1 MANDVLKVLHDMEE
15 ELAEIKSAKEQVEAV
30 VAADKTINKNL
41 EIYSSSLSNLSTKFK
56 DVENSLKDV
65 AKAVSEES
73 GKFSSS
79 LKERKNDIENATKR
93 LFLLLEDFK
102 KQTEI
107 LGIKNIGERTETI
120 HSTCEDLTKKHD
132 ELLKTLNGFQKAQ
145 DETLAILKTGQVT
158 LSNKNDDIKSAC
170 EQISRSVDE
179 AFNELKDSQKV
190 QNRSLDTL
198 KIIQS
203 DLSTKSDDIASTCK
217 QISKSL
223 DDTSK
228 SLETKI
234 ADESKKVIDE
244 VAKNSKENADK
255 LDAKLTAI
263 EAKID
268 TLQGDLDSLKNQQEA
283 TSEKILKDVKIN
295 RWILIAGIIVL
306 IVLVVLV
313 VLMFILK

>member
-15 ELAEIKSAKEQVEAV
+15 ELAGIKSAKEQVEAV

-41 EIYSSSLSNLSTKFK
+41 ESYSSSLSNLASKFR

-79 LKERKNDIENATKR
+79 IKERKNDIENATKR
-93 LFLLLEDFK
+93 LSELLEEFK

-107 LGIKNIGERTETI
+107 LGIKTIGERTETI

-132 ELLKTLNGFQKAQ
+132 ELLKTLNGSQKAQ

-158 LSNKNDDIKSAC
+158 I
-170 EQISRSVDE
+170 
-179 AFNELKDSQKV
+179 
-190 QNRSLDTL
+190 
-198 KIIQS
+198 
-203 DLSTKSDDIASTCK
+203 STKNDDIASTCK

-223 DDTSK
+223 DETSK

-234 ADESKKVIDE
+234 ADESKNVIDE
-244 VAKNSKENADK
+244 VKKNSKENADK
-255 LDAKLTAI
+255 LNAKLTTI

-268 TLQGDLDSLKNQQEA
+268 TLQGDLDSLKNQQET
-283 TSEKILKDVKIN
+283 TSKKIMKNVNIN
-295 RWILIAGIIVL
+295 RWIIIAGIVILTVL
-306 IVLVVLV
+306 LFVC
-313 VLMFILK
+313 K